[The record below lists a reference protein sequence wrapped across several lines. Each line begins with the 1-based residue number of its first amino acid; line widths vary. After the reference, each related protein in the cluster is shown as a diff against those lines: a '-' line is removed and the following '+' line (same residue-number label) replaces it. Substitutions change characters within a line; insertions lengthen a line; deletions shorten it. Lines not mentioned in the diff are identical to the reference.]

1 MEREATVSWRVTKL
15 EHQLEFARCESQD
28 RAAEAMEA
36 RVAELLAVERA
47 TAAERGLD
55 AVKVRQAKTKVVL
68 QKSLAETNSVL

>member
-47 TAAERGLD
+47 TTAERGLD
-55 AVKVRQAKTKVVL
+55 TAMVHQEETEVVL
-68 QKSLAETNSVL
+68 